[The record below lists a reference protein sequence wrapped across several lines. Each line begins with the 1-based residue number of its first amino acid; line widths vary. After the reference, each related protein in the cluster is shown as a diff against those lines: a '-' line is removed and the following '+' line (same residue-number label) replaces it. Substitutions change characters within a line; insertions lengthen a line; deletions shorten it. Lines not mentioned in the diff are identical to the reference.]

1 MFRSLRFPTKR
12 QTQIWMKRRRS
23 VSPSE
28 IARNLKVSRPYI
40 SKAQRIAEKRIT
52 KLLRNAASIN
62 RIDIESLSSR
72 FGFASGYCHT
82 HNTNTFITFS
92 PKFGVHV
99 WYDHIG
105 NCDECERK
113 SECDKILRGL
123 AKEWQISISEDE
135 SPSTLAGHLFSEIRR
150 KLGWE

>member
-1 MFRSLRFPTKR
+1 
-12 QTQIWMKRRRS
+12 MKRRRS
-23 VSPSE
+23 VSPSD
-28 IARNLKVSRPYI
+28 IATDLKVSRPYI

-62 RIDIESLSSR
+62 RIDIERLSSK
-72 FGFASGYCHT
+72 FGFALGYCYT
-82 HNTNTFITFS
+82 HKTNTFITFS
-92 PKFGVHV
+92 PDFGVHV

-113 SECDKILRGL
+113 SECSEILRGL
-123 AKEWQISISEDE
+123 AKEWQINISEDKA
-135 SPSTLAGHLFSEIRR
+135 PSTFAGYLFSEIRR